1 MRTWLRI
8 FFIGGAISFRALFSW
23 IRPSVYIPTLLLGP
37 TTQIIFF
44 AYLGRTA
51 HLESDS
57 WFVVGNAVQSASLAA
72 LFGMGFAID
81 GERWTQTLSA
91 VLATPANRAALF
103 LGRAGPV
110 LVNAAVTA
118 ATGFIGG
125 AIFLGFRMPW
135 SSVPAIAF
143 LLVLAAFAST
153 GLGMLTGA
161 VGLRMRDVPIIANLT
176 MAVLLIFCGVNVP
189 LDKLPDWMHAI
200 AQALPL
206 THAIAAA
213 REVAEGASLASVQTE
228 VVTEFLLGTGY
239 LLAGFGLLR
248 WFEYEGRRGGTLDR
262 A

>member
-8 FFIGGAISFRALFSW
+8 FFVGGAISFRALFAW
-23 IRPSVYIPTLLLGP
+23 IRPAVYVPTLLLGP
-37 TTQIIFF
+37 TAQVLFF

-51 HLESDS
+51 HLQSDS
-57 WFVVGNAVQSASLAA
+57 WFVIGNAVQSASSAA

-103 LGRAGPV
+103 LGRGLPV
-110 LVNAAVTA
+110 LLNASVTS
-118 ATGFIGG
+118 ATGFVGG
-125 AIFLGFRMPW
+125 ALLLGFRPPL
-135 SSVPAIAF
+135 SSIPGLA
-143 LLVLAAFAST
+143 LLVLLASFACT

-161 VGLRMRDVPIIANLT
+161 VGLRMRDVPIIANLS

-189 LDKLPDWMHAI
+189 LDKLPHWMHLA
-200 AQALPL
+200 ADGLPL

-213 REVAEGASLASVQTE
+213 RRVADGASLGSVTTSVLVE
-228 VVTEFLLGTGY
+228 LGLGFAYLLLGF
-239 LLAGFGLLR
+239 ALLR
-248 WFEYEGRRGGTLDR
+248 WFELEGRRHGTLER

>member
-8 FFIGGAISFRALFSW
+8 FFFGGAISFRALFSW
-23 IRPSVYIPTLLLGP
+23 IRPAVYIPTLLLGP

-51 HLESDS
+51 HLESDD
-57 WFVVGNAVQSASLAA
+57 WFVVGNAIQSASLAA

-91 VLATPANRAALF
+91 VLATPADRAALF
-103 LGRAGPV
+103 LGRALPV
-110 LVNAAVTA
+110 LANAAVTA

-125 AIFLGFRMPW
+125 ALLLGFRMPL
-135 SSVPAIAF
+135 SAIPATA
-143 LLVLAAFAST
+143 LLVVLASFACT

-161 VGLRMRDVPIIANLT
+161 FGLRMRDVPIIANLT

-189 LDKLPDWMHAI
+189 LDKLPDWMQTVAE
-200 AQALPL
+200 ALPL
-206 THAIAAA
+206 THAIEAA
-213 REVAEGASLASVQTE
+213 RQVADGASLASVKQPVFVE
-228 VVTEFLLGTGY
+228 LALGTTY
-239 LLAGFGLLR
+239 LFVGFVLLR
-248 WFEYEGRRGGTLDR
+248 WFELEGRRKGTLDR

>member
-1 MRTWLRI
+1 VRTWFRI
-8 FFIGGAISFRALFSW
+8 FFIGGVISFRALFSW

-37 TTQIIFF
+37 TTQILFF

-51 HLESDS
+51 HLKSDS

-103 LGRAGPV
+103 LGRALPV
-110 LVNAAVTA
+110 LVNAAVVA
-118 ATGFIGG
+118 STGFVGG
-125 AIFLGFRMPW
+125 ALLLGFRMPW
-135 SSVPAIAF
+135 SSVPTLA
-143 LLVLAAFAST
+143 LLVLLASFACT
-153 GLGMLTGA
+153 GLGMLVGA

-189 LDKLPDWMHAI
+189 LDKLPHWMHMTAEG
-200 AQALPL
+200 LPV
-206 THAIAAA
+206 THAIDAA
-213 REVAEGASLASVQTE
+213 RRVAAGASLGSVETPALTE
-228 VVTEFLLGTGY
+228 LGLGAVY
-239 LLAGFGLLR
+239 LLVGFMLLR
-248 WFEYEGRRGGTLDR
+248 LFELQGRRHGTLDR

>member
-1 MRTWLRI
+1 
-8 FFIGGAISFRALFSW
+8 
-23 IRPSVYIPTLLLGP
+23 
-37 TTQIIFF
+37 
-44 AYLGRTA
+44 
-51 HLESDS
+51 
-57 WFVVGNAVQSASLAA
+57 
-72 LFGMGFAID
+72 MGFAID

-125 AIFLGFRMPW
+125 ALLLGFRMPW

-143 LLVLAAFAST
+143 LLLLASFAST

-161 VGLRMRDVPIIANLT
+161 VGLRMRDVPIIANLS

-189 LDKLPDWMHAI
+189 LDKLPDWMHTVAL
-200 AQALPL
+200 ALPL
-206 THAIAAA
+206 THAIEAA
-213 REVAEGASLASVQTE
+213 RQVAEGASLASVRSE
-228 VVTEFLLGTGY
+228 VATEFVLGAGY

-248 WFEYEGRRGGTLDR
+248 WFEYEGRRRGTLDR

>member
-8 FFIGGAISFRALFSW
+8 FFVGGAISFRALFAW
-23 IRPSVYIPTLLLGP
+23 IRPAVYVPTLLLGP
-37 TTQIIFF
+37 TAQVLFF

-51 HLESDS
+51 HLQSDS
-57 WFVVGNAVQSASLAA
+57 WFVIGNAVQSASSAA

-103 LGRAGPV
+103 LGRGLPV
-110 LVNAAVTA
+110 LLNASVTS
-118 ATGFIGG
+118 ATGFVGG
-125 AIFLGFRMPW
+125 ALLLGFRPPL
-135 SSVPAIAF
+135 SSIPGLA
-143 LLVLAAFAST
+143 LLVLLASFACT

-161 VGLRMRDVPIIANLT
+161 VGLRMRDVPIIANLS

-189 LDKLPDWMHAI
+189 LDKLPHWMHLA
-200 AQALPL
+200 ADGLPL

-213 REVAEGASLASVQTE
+213 RRVADGASLGSVTTSVLVE
-228 VVTEFLLGTGY
+228 LGLGFAY
-239 LLAGFGLLR
+239 LLIGFALLR
-248 WFEYEGRRGGTLDR
+248 WFELEGRRHGTLER

>member
-8 FFIGGAISFRALFSW
+8 FFVGGAISFRALFAW
-23 IRPSVYIPTLLLGP
+23 IRPAVYVPTLLLGP
-37 TTQIIFF
+37 TAQVLFF

-51 HLESDS
+51 HLQSDS
-57 WFVVGNAVQSASLAA
+57 WFVIGNAVQSASSAA

-103 LGRAGPV
+103 LGRGLPV
-110 LVNAAVTA
+110 LLNASVTS
-118 ATGFIGG
+118 ATGFVGG
-125 AIFLGFRMPW
+125 ALLLGFRPPL
-135 SSVPAIAF
+135 SSIPGLA
-143 LLVLAAFAST
+143 LLVLLASFACT

-161 VGLRMRDVPIIANLT
+161 VGLRMRDVPIIANLS

-189 LDKLPDWMHAI
+189 LDKLPHWMHLA
-200 AQALPL
+200 ADGLPL

-213 REVAEGASLASVQTE
+213 RRVADGASLGSVATSVLVE
-228 VVTEFLLGTGY
+228 LGLGFAYLLLGF
-239 LLAGFGLLR
+239 ALLR
-248 WFEYEGRRGGTLDR
+248 WFELEGRRHGTLER

>member
-8 FFIGGAISFRALFSW
+8 FFVGGAISFRALFAW
-23 IRPSVYIPTLLLGP
+23 IRRAVYVPTLLLGP
-37 TTQIIFF
+37 TAQVLFF

-51 HLESDS
+51 HLQSDS
-57 WFVVGNAVQSASLAA
+57 WFVIGNAVQSASSAA

-103 LGRAGPV
+103 LGRGLPV
-110 LVNAAVTA
+110 LLNASVAS
-118 ATGFIGG
+118 ATGFVGG
-125 AIFLGFRMPW
+125 ALLLGFRPPL
-135 SSVPAIAF
+135 SSIPGLA
-143 LLVLAAFAST
+143 LLVLLASFACT

-189 LDKLPDWMHAI
+189 LDKLPRWMHLA
-200 AQALPL
+200 ADGLPL

-213 REVAEGASLASVQTE
+213 RRVADGASLGSVTTSVLVE
-228 VVTEFLLGTGY
+228 LGLGFAYLLLGF
-239 LLAGFGLLR
+239 ALLR
-248 WFEYEGRRGGTLDR
+248 WFELEGRRHGTLER

>member
-1 MRTWLRI
+1 VRTWLRI
-8 FFIGGAISFRALFSW
+8 FFVGGTISFRALFAW
-23 IRPSVYIPTLLLGP
+23 IRPAVYVPTLLLGP
-37 TTQIIFF
+37 TAQVLFF

-51 HLESDS
+51 HLQSDS
-57 WFVVGNAVQSASLAA
+57 WFVVGNAVQSASFAA

-103 LGRAGPV
+103 LGRGLPV
-110 LVNAAVTA
+110 LLNASVTA
-118 ATGFIGG
+118 ATGFVGG
-125 AIFLGFRMPW
+125 ALLLGFRPPL
-135 SSVPAIAF
+135 SSIPGLA
-143 LLVLAAFAST
+143 LLVVLASFACT

-189 LDKLPDWMHAI
+189 LDKLPRWMHLTAD
-200 AQALPL
+200 ALPL

-213 REVAEGASLASVQTE
+213 RRVADGASLGSVSTLVLVE
-228 VVTEFLLGTGY
+228 LGLGCGY
-239 LLAGFGLLR
+239 LLLGFALLR
-248 WFEYEGRRGGTLDR
+248 WFELEGRRHGTLER

>member
-1 MRTWLRI
+1 MTTWFRI
-8 FFIGGAISFRALFSW
+8 FFVGGAISFRALFSW
-23 IRPSVYIPTLLLGP
+23 IRPAVYIPTLLVGP
-37 TTQIIFF
+37 TTQILFF

-81 GERWTQTLSA
+81 GERWSQTLSA

-103 LGRAGPV
+103 LGRAFPV
-110 LVNAAVTA
+110 LVNSAVTA
-118 ATGFIGG
+118 ATGFAGG
-125 AIFLGFRMPW
+125 VLLLGYRPSVSAI
-135 SSVPAIAF
+135 PALA
-143 LLVLAAFAST
+143 LLVVLASFACT

-161 VGLRMRDVPIIANLT
+161 VGLRLRDVPIIANLT

-189 LDKLPDWMHAI
+189 LDKLPRWMHVTAEG
-200 AQALPL
+200 LPL

-213 REVAEGASLASVQTE
+213 RRVSDGAALSSVGPQVGVELA
-228 VVTEFLLGTGY
+228 LGAGY
-239 LLAGFGLLR
+239 LAVGLVLLR
-248 WFEYEGRRGGTLDR
+248 WFELEGRRRGTLDR